1 VRSDGRK
8 GKILESP
15 EFRDFQ
21 SLQRNR
27 KELLMAANGNHAI
40 NNLRKIAPQPYK
52 GFKAIISS

>member
-1 VRSDGRK
+1 MRSDGRK

-21 SLQRNR
+21 SLQKNR
-27 KELLMAANGNHAI
+27 KGLLMAANGSHAV
-40 NNLRKIAPQPYK
+40 NNLGEIAPWPHK